1 MSRHTPKP
9 AKGLRILI
17 AGGGVAALE
26 TMLALRALAEER
38 VDIELVA
45 PEPHFWYRP
54 LAVAE
59 PFAAGRAHD
68 FELAGVASACRARF
82 TLGALASVEPERH
95 SVRTTKGLELPYDVL
110 VLAVGARP
118 EPALQEGLTFRG
130 PADVE
135 AFSRLLRTVEEGE
148 ARSLVFAIP
157 SATAW
162 PLPAYELALM
172 TAKHLGER
180 VDQVQL
186 ALVTPERRPLAL
198 FGAAASDALE
208 RLLEE
213 RGIVLHAGK
222 HAVAAA
228 GGILRLAPTGELPF
242 DRLVSLPRLRGQP
255 IPGIPHDRHGFVS
268 TDASGCVR
276 GLDDVY
282 AAGDITSF
290 PVKQG
295 GIAAQQAD
303 AVAESIAARA
313 GAPVRPQPFRP
324 VLRGLLLTG
333 GVPAYLRSEI
343 TGGSGEAST
352 IAAEPLWWPPAK
364 IVGRYLAP
372 FLAQHAGL
380 TVDSVRP
387 ADSCGVV
394 VDIALELAPTNG
406 ASVEPGSVTP
416 VQGER

>member
-1 MSRHTPKP
+1 MSRDTSKSPD
-9 AKGLRILI
+9 GLRVLI
-17 AGGGVAALE
+17 VGGGVAGLE
-26 TMLALRALAEER
+26 TMLALRAIAEER

-59 PFAAGRAHD
+59 PFLAGRAGA
-68 FELAGVASACRARF
+68 FELASVASACRARF

-95 SVRTTKGLELPYDVL
+95 IVRTANGLELPYDVL
-110 VLAVGARP
+110 VLALGARP
-118 EPALQEGLTFRG
+118 EPALTEGLTFRG
-130 PADVE
+130 PADVG
-135 AFSRLLRTVEEGE
+135 AFTRLLFALEEGE

-172 TAKHLGER
+172 TAKHLGDRADE
-180 VDQVQL
+180 VDL

-198 FGAAASDALE
+198 FGTAASDAIE

-268 TDASGCVR
+268 TDESGGVR
-276 GLDDVY
+276 RLDDVY

-303 AVAESIAARA
+303 TVAESVAARA
-313 GAPVRPQPFRP
+313 GAPIRPQPFRP
-324 VLRGLLLTG
+324 ILRGLLLTG
-333 GVPAYLRSEI
+333 GAPAYLRSEI
-343 TGGSGEAST
+343 AGGRGQAST
-352 IAAEPLWWPPAK
+352 VAAEPLWWPPAK

-372 FLAQHAGL
+372 FLAEHVGL
-380 TVDSVRP
+380 TAASVRP
-387 ADSCGVV
+387 ADPCAVV
-394 VDIALELAPTNG
+394 VEVALKLATGNE
-406 ASVEPGSVTP
+406 AAVEPGSVTP
-416 VQGER
+416 VQVER

>member
-1 MSRHTPKP
+1 MSHDTSNPP
-9 AKGLRILI
+9 NGLRVLI
-17 AGGGVAALE
+17 VGGGVAGLE

-38 VDIELVA
+38 VDLELLA

-59 PFAAGRAHD
+59 PFAAGRAHN
-68 FELAGVASACRARF
+68 FELAGAASACRARF
-82 TLGALASVEPERH
+82 TLGALAAVEPERH
-95 SVRTTKGLELPYDVL
+95 TARTTNGLELLYDVL
-110 VLAVGARP
+110 VLALGARP
-118 EPALQEGLTFRG
+118 EPALEEGLTFRG
-130 PADVE
+130 PADVG
-135 AFSRLLRTVEEGE
+135 AFNRLLFALEQGE

-157 SATAW
+157 SGTAW

-172 TAKHLGER
+172 TAKHFSDSADD
-180 VDQVQL
+180 VDL

-208 RLLEE
+208 HLLEE
-213 RGIVLHAGK
+213 GGIVLHAGK
-222 HAVAAA
+222 RPVAAA
-228 GGILRLAPTGELPF
+228 AGMLRLAPTGELPF

-268 TDASGCVR
+268 TDESGRVH

-303 AVAESIAARA
+303 AVAESVAARA
-313 GAPVRPQPFRP
+313 GAPIRPQPFRP

-343 TGGSGEAST
+343 TGGSDDEST
-352 IAAEPLWWPPAK
+352 VAAEPLWWPPAK
-364 IVGRYLAP
+364 IVGRHLTP
-372 FLAQHAGL
+372 FLADHVGL
-380 TVDSVRP
+380 TAASARP
-387 ADSCGVV
+387 TDPCAIV
-394 VDIALELAPTNG
+394 VDVALRLATREG
-406 ASVEPGSVTP
+406 AAVDAGSGEAGA
-416 VQGER
+416 GER

>member
-1 MSRHTPKP
+1 MSRATSKP
-9 AKGLRILI
+9 PDGLRVLI
-17 AGGGVAALE
+17 VGGGVAGLE

-38 VDIELVA
+38 IDIELVA

-59 PFAAGRAHD
+59 PFVAGRAHD
-68 FELAGVASACRARF
+68 FELAGVASACRALF

-95 SVRTTKGLELPYDVL
+95 IVRTTNGLEIPYDVL
-110 VLAVGARP
+110 VLALGARP
-118 EPALQEGLTFRG
+118 EPALTEGLTFRG
-130 PADVE
+130 PADVG
-135 AFSRLLRTVEEGE
+135 AFNRLLFALEEGE

-172 TAKHLGER
+172 TAKHLGDRADE
-180 VDQVQL
+180 VHL

-255 IPGIPHDRHGFVS
+255 IPGIPHDRQGFVS
-268 TDASGCVR
+268 TDSSGRVR

-282 AAGDITSF
+282 AAGDLTSF

-324 VLRGLLLTG
+324 ILRGLLLTG

-343 TGGSGEAST
+343 AGGSGEAST
-352 IAAEPLWWPPAK
+352 VAAEPLWWPPAK

-372 FLAQHAGL
+372 FLAEHAGL
-380 TVDSVRP
+380 TAASVRP
-387 ADSCGVV
+387 ADPCAVV
-394 VDIALELAPTNG
+394 VEVALKLATREG
-406 ASVEPGSVTP
+406 AAVEPDSVMP
-416 VQGER
+416 VRGER

>member
-1 MSRHTPKP
+1 MSRDTSKP
-9 AKGLRILI
+9 PNGLRVLI
-17 AGGGVAALE
+17 VGGGVAGLE
-26 TMLALRALAEER
+26 TLLALRAIAEER

-45 PEPHFWYRP
+45 PEHQFWYRP

-59 PFAAGRAHD
+59 PFAAGHAGA

-95 SVRTTKGLELPYDVL
+95 IVRTTNGLELPYDVL
-110 VLAVGARP
+110 VLALGARP
-118 EPALQEGLTFRG
+118 EPALTEGLTFRG
-130 PADVE
+130 PADVG
-135 AFSRLLRTVEEGE
+135 AFNRLLFALEEGE

-172 TAKHLGER
+172 TAKHLGDRADE
-180 VDQVQL
+180 VDL

-198 FGAAASDALE
+198 FGTAASDALE

-213 RGIVLHAGK
+213 RGIALHAGK

-268 TDASGCVR
+268 TDASGRVR

-282 AAGDITSF
+282 AAGDLTSF

-313 GAPVRPQPFRP
+313 GAPISPQPFRP
-324 VLRGLLLTG
+324 ILRGLLLTG

-343 TGGSGEAST
+343 TGGGGEAST
-352 IAAEPLWWPPAK
+352 VAAEPLWWPPAK

-372 FLAQHAGL
+372 FLAEHAGL
-380 TVDSVRP
+380 TAASVRP
-387 ADSCGVV
+387 ADPCAVV
-394 VDIALELAPTNG
+394 VEVALKLANREG
-406 ASVEPGSVTP
+406 AAVEPDTVMPMRGK
-416 VQGER
+416 R